1 MKTNGFTLKSF
12 KLKVTNGTL
21 RGYWMVPKLEGKTKF
36 PTVILSHGI
45 GSNQFISFTYGIP
58 FARRGYQVLCYDFA
72 NSGSGLSGLDSTKM
86 SLLSEKQDLLE
97 LIDYVK
103 TLPSVDTDHL
113 ILSGC
118 SQGGLVSSLA
128 AAEREDDIERQILY
142 YPAYSIPDL
151 AREGHLMTAK
161 YDPKNIPNKQH
172 ILFLKIN
179 KKYPEDAM
187 TLDPYAQMCTYQK
200 PVYIVHGTQDGII
213 DVNYSRKARQL
224 FPNCKLDEIN
234 GDHGF
239 IKRGAFAGAIRTIVY
254 IEKEMNQ

>member
-1 MKTNGFTLKSF
+1 MKTNGFTLKPF

-21 RGYWMVPKLEGKTKF
+21 RGYWMVPKLEGKTQF

-97 LIDYVK
+97 VIDYVK
-103 TLPSVDTDHL
+103 ALPSVDTEHL

-161 YDPKNIPNKQH
+161 YDPKNIPDKQH

-187 TLDPYAQMCTYQK
+187 TLDPYEQMCTYQK

-213 DVNYSRKARQL
+213 DVNYSRKAMQL

-239 IKRGAFAGAIRTIVY
+239 IKRGAFAGAIKTIVY

>member
-1 MKTNGFTLKSF
+1 MKTNGFTLKPFS
-12 KLKVTNGTL
+12 LNVTNGTL
-21 RGYWMVPKLEGKTKF
+21 HGYWMLPKLEGKTKF
-36 PTVILSHGI
+36 PTVIISHGI
-45 GSNQFISFTYGIP
+45 CSNCLLSFTYGLP
-58 FARRGYQVLCYDFA
+58 FVRRGFQVLCYDFA
-72 NSGSGLSGLDSTKM
+72 NSGSGSSGLDSVKM

-97 LIDYVK
+97 VVDYVK

-118 SQGGLVSSLA
+118 SQGGIVSSLV
-128 AAEREDDIERQILY
+128 AAEREDDVERQILF

-151 AREGHLMTAK
+151 AREGHLMTAR
-161 YDPKNIPNKQH
+161 YDPNNIPDKQY

-179 KKYPEDAM
+179 KKYPTDAM
-187 TLDPYAQMCTYQK
+187 TLDPYEQMCTFKK

-213 DVNYSRKARQL
+213 DVNYSRRAEKE

-239 IKRGAFAGAIRTIVY
+239 IKRGAIANAIKTIVY
-254 IEKEMNQ
+254 IEKEMNY